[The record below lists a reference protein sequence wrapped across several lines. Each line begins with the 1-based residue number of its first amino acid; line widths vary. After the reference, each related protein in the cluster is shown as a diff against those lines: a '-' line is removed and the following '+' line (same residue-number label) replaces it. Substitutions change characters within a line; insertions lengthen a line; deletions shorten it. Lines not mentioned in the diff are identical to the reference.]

1 MPQRPTSSIGDRP
14 IPVDVEHELA
24 TLQTLLDGTPTEAE
38 YLLPVL
44 QQVQRQFGY
53 VSPAAIRFVAE
64 AFNRSRAEVYG
75 VVSFYHDLREEP
87 VGDIVVQLCMAEAC
101 QAVGCREL
109 ARHAESSLGATLGST
124 TPDGRVQL
132 EAVYCLGNCA
142 LGPSVRVGDAVY
154 GGVTGERLDALMR
167 DAVRAARNDAP
178 DDTRPVADVRH
189 ATPAGVGPPRVR
201 VFVPNDTAARSVGA
215 DAVASAIEALGL
227 NIDVVRSGSRGA
239 YWLEPLVEI
248 ETAIGDVESRVGF
261 ANITAEQVAALFA
274 EGQMPGAAHPLSV
287 GLVHEIPWLRDQ
299 HRLTFRRAGV
309 IDPLSLSDYRLHG
322 GMAGLEQALT
332 MTAQAIVDE
341 VKTSGLRGRGGAA
354 FPAGI
359 KWQTVLNAESA
370 TKYIVCNADE
380 GDSGTFADRLLMEAD
395 PFQLVEGMVIA
406 GLAVGATRG
415 FLYLRSEYP
424 HTIHVMTRALQIA
437 RDAGL
442 LGPSVM
448 GSPHAFEIALR
459 VGGGSYI
466 CGEETALL
474 ESLEGKR
481 GVVRAKPPLPAL
493 AGLFGQPTVVNN
505 VLSLAAVPGIV
516 AHGGA
521 HYAGFGINRS
531 TGTMPFQLGG
541 NVLRGGVVEV
551 PFGITLDDLVTR
563 FGGGTSSTRPI
574 KAIQVGGPLG
584 AYLPASQ
591 WTTALCYEQ
600 FAAIGAMLGHGGV
613 VVFDESADMGEQAEF
628 AMAFCAH
635 ESCGKCTPCR
645 IGSTRA
651 VEVIGRIRR
660 GEAKR
665 KNWELLDEL
674 CETMELGSLCALGG
688 LAPMPVRSVM
698 KHFAGEL

>member
-1 MPQRPTSSIGDRP
+1 M
-14 IPVDVEHELA
+14 PVDVDHELEV
-24 TLQTLLDGTPTEAE
+24 LQALLDGSPTDAD

-44 QQVQRQFGY
+44 QQVQQRFGY
-53 VSPAAIRFVAE
+53 VSPAAIRFVAQ

-75 VVSFYHDLREEP
+75 VVSFYGDLREEP
-87 VGDIVVQLCMAEAC
+87 VGDVVVQLCMAEAC

-109 ARHAESSLGATLGST
+109 ARHAESSLQVKLGET

-142 LGPSVRVGDAVY
+142 LGPSVRLGGAVH
-154 GGVTGERLDALMR
+154 GGVTADRLDALVHEALTTAHR
-167 DAVRAARNDAP
+167 EAGTVTDLTDSSDIVAARGMP
-178 DDTRPVADVRH
+178 CT
-189 ATPAGVGPPRVR
+189 VR

-215 DAVASAIEALGL
+215 DAVAAAINALGL
-227 NIDVVRSGSRGA
+227 DIAVVRNGSRGA

-248 ETAIGDVESRVGF
+248 DTPQGRVGF
-261 ANITAEQVAALFA
+261 ANITAEQVTALFA
-274 EGQMPGAAHPLSV
+274 DRRLPNADHSLSI
-287 GLVHEIPWLRDQ
+287 GLVDDIPWLRDQ
-299 HRLTFRRAGV
+299 HRITFRRVGI
-309 IDPLSLSDYRLHG
+309 IDPLSLSDYRAHG
-322 GMAGLEQALT
+322 GWAGLEHALT
-332 MTAQAIVDE
+332 VTPQAIIDE
-341 VKTSGLRGRGGAA
+341 VNASGLRGRGGAA

-395 PFQLVEGMVIA
+395 PFQLVEGMIVA

-415 FLYLRSEYP
+415 FIYLRSEYP

-437 RDAGL
+437 RDAGV
-442 LGPSVM
+442 LGSRVM
-448 GSPHAFEIALR
+448 GTAHAFDIALR
-459 VGGGSYI
+459 VGGGAYI

-481 GVVRAKPPLPAL
+481 GVVRAKPPLPARS
-493 AGLFGQPTVVNN
+493 GLFGQPTVINN
-505 VLSLAAVPGIV
+505 VLTLAAVSAIV

-521 HYAGFGINRS
+521 HYAGFGVERS

-541 NVLRGGVVEV
+541 NVMRGGIVEV
-551 PFGITLDDLVTR
+551 PFGITLTDLITR
-563 FGGGTSSTRPI
+563 FGGGSYSRRPI

-584 AYLPASQ
+584 AYLPESQ
-591 WTTALCYEQ
+591 WGTLLGYEH
-600 FAAIGAMLGHGGV
+600 FAAIGAMLGHGGI
-613 VVFDESADMGEQAEF
+613 VVFDDTVDMGAQAEF

-698 KHFAGEL
+698 KHFAGDL